1 MTQNNTKKIAYS
13 AGAQMIGKLAGILVS
28 LATVAALFEYL
39 GIEGV
44 GKYTTVFAFVAF
56 FSIFADFGL
65 QWTLIRELSISENKN
80 KVFKNIFTF
89 RLFLAL
95 FVHLICFAFVW
106 LFNYSHDVKIAVGI
120 ITLAWFF
127 LTMNST
133 LVGVFLNKYRMD
145 IAVGAEVIG
154 RIATLAIIYL
164 MIYFEASFYIIM
176 ASYIVGNALNFFI
189 NLFACSKYI
198 QIGFSFDRVY
208 LKRVINQALP
218 IGITMMFGFIYYKM
232 DSLMLSFMKGMVD
245 VGIYGTPY
253 KLLEVLQYIPTM
265 LLGAAFPL
273 ITSYAVNKDAR
284 LNSAFQKQFDA
295 LMVLSAP
302 IVLATFVLAVPIISF
317 IAGSRGDEFISS
329 STVTIMGYSMTS
341 VTCLRILIF
350 SVGINFFTALYN
362 YLVVSIGG
370 QKALVYPTIFFAVFN
385 VILNLLLIPRFSYI
399 GAALATLTTE
409 VLVVGMTYAV
419 SRRFIIIP
427 LKFNRI
433 PKVILSSLVM
443 GAVAY
448 IALLANVHILLICVL
463 CAAIYA
469 ICIYALNVL
478 PDGFIK
484 SLTSR
489 SGE

>member
-1 MTQNNTKKIAYS
+1 
-13 AGAQMIGKLAGILVS
+13 MIGKLVGILVS

-44 GKYTTVFAFVAF
+44 GKYTTAFAFVAF

-65 QWTLIRELSISENKN
+65 QWTLIRELSISEDKN
-80 KVFKNIFTF
+80 KVFKNIFTL

-95 FVHLICFAFVW
+95 FVHLLSFACVW
-106 LFNYSHDVKIAVGI
+106 LFNYPYDVKLAVGI
-120 ITLAWFF
+120 VTLAWFF

-145 IAVGAEVIG
+145 IAVGAEVVG
-154 RIATLAIIYL
+154 RILTLLIIYL
-164 MIYFEASFYIIM
+164 LVYLQAGFYVIM
-176 ASYIVGNALNFFI
+176 ASYIAGNALNFLI
-189 NLFACSKYI
+189 NLFAVSKYVE
-198 QIGFSFDRVY
+198 IGFSFDKVY
-208 LKRVINQALP
+208 LKKVIALAAP
-218 IGITMMFGFIYYKM
+218 IGITMMFGFVYYKM

-273 ITSYAVNKDAR
+273 ITSYAVNKDSR

-295 LMVLSAP
+295 LVVLAAP
-302 IVLATFVLAVPIISF
+302 IVVATFILSAPIISF

-329 STVTIMGYSMTS
+329 STVSIMGYQMTS

-370 QKALVYPTIFFAVFN
+370 QKALVYPTIGFALFN
-385 VILNLLLIPRFSYI
+385 VVLNLILIPRFSYV
-399 GAALATLTTE
+399 GAAFATLTTE
-409 VLVVGMTYAV
+409 ILVVAVTYIV
-419 SRRFIIIP
+419 SRRFIKIP
-427 LKFNRI
+427 LKLDRI
-433 PKVILSSLVM
+433 PRIILCSLAM

-448 IALLANVHILLICVL
+448 LMLQANINVMLACAFCVAVYVL
-463 CAAIYA
+463 CIY
-469 ICIYALNVL
+469 IFNVL
-478 PDGFIK
+478 PAGFVN
-484 SLTSR
+484 SLISR
-489 SGE
+489 SRD